1 MTKLLADEGIDVLA
15 ADRLAN
21 PRIRDLDKSERAQ
34 VEIFLEDL
42 GIDPRKV
49 RAGSIAITGF
59 TQPEPTFE
67 YLTTENKA
75 EWYDAESV
83 VIPDGEPIPWQPL
96 RKLGCVFTP

>member
-59 TQPEPTFE
+59 TQPEPTFK
-67 YLTTENKA
+67 YRTTENKA
-75 EWYDAESV
+75 YWYDAESV
-83 VIPDGEPIPWQPL
+83 VIPEGVPIPWQPL
-96 RKLGCVFTP
+96 HKLGCVFTP